1 MSYFVFAY
9 CFYFLYLSDKYFCT
23 EKSNC
28 VDFFL
33 YSYILDISGILLYL
47 NMEFLGYVLV
57 IIYIGAIAILFLFM
71 VMMLNVKTYELYVD
85 FLGYCLL
92 LYYILRVIF
101 DISFSCMEIWNVK
114 HWRCWV
120 MLMGLITLVLMH
132 NILC

>member
-1 MSYFVFAY
+1 MSYFVFSC
-9 CFYFLYLSDKYFCT
+9 CFYFSLLSDKYFCT

-47 NMEFLGYVLV
+47 NMEFLGYVLI

-85 FLGYCLL
+85 FLACCLL

-101 DISFSCMEIWNVK
+101 NTGVPCLEIWNVK
-114 HWRCWV
+114 H
-120 MLMGLITLVLMH
+120 
-132 NILC
+132 